1 MKENSD
7 FTNDSYMLGIIG
19 HYNPRL
25 YSGDILSDDWED
37 GLIDQLLTMFKQ
49 LGMEV
54 SREQLKGLISQI
66 RGQFEGMGIDMEK
79 LDSGDISIDAQ
90 ANMDALS
97 KAIGSM
103 MSNGGEIG
111 DLLGTMGF
119 KVDVQPKTVT
129 VDTPVENEEQEK
141 SAELEADVHITN
153 TSMHITLDLTQA
165 NVENENLDL
174 TLTNNGTVLQII
186 KENQLRPFRRLDL
199 ERVAKEVLAW
209 DLNNGI
215 LDIELSIQGTD
226 GNIEI
231 E

>member
-1 MKENSD
+1 
-7 FTNDSYMLGIIG
+7 MLGIIG

-25 YSGDILSDDWED
+25 YSGGFLSDEWED
-37 GLIDQLLTMFKQ
+37 GLIDQLLSMFKQ
-49 LGMEV
+49 LGMEM

-129 VDTPVENEEQEK
+129 VDAPIENEEQEK
-141 SAELEADVHITN
+141 STELDADVHITN

-174 TLTNNGTVLQII
+174 TLTNNGAVLQII
-186 KENQLRPFRRLDL
+186 KENQLRPFRRLEL

>member
-1 MKENSD
+1 MVG
-7 FTNDSYMLGIIG
+7 TIA

-25 YSGDILSDDWED
+25 YSGDFLSEEWED
-37 GLIDQLLTMFKQ
+37 GLIDQLLSMFNQ
-49 LGMEV
+49 LGMEMT
-54 SREQLKGLISQI
+54 REQLTGLINQI

-79 LDSGDISIDAQ
+79 LESGDIAIDAQ
-90 ANMDALS
+90 ANMDALA

-119 KVDVQPKTVT
+119 KVDVEPKTVT
-129 VDTPVENEEQEK
+129 VDAPTPNENNDSETEQE
-141 SAELEADVHITN
+141 LVADVHIWNST
-153 TSMHITLDLTQA
+153 MHITIDLTHN
-165 NVENENLDL
+165 NVEDDNLDL
-174 TLTNNGTVLQII
+174 TLTDSGTILQII
-186 KENQLRPFRRLDL
+186 KGNQLRPFRKIQL
-199 ERVAKEVLAW
+199 ERVVKDVVSW

-215 LDIELSIQGTD
+215 LDIELSIDGND

>member
-1 MKENSD
+1 
-7 FTNDSYMLGIIG
+7 MLGIIG

-49 LGMEV
+49 LGMEM

-186 KENQLRPFRRLDL
+186 KENQLRPFRRLEL

>member
-1 MKENSD
+1 MVGS
-7 FTNDSYMLGIIG
+7 IR

-25 YSGDILSDDWED
+25 YSGDFLSEEWED
-37 GLIDQLLTMFKQ
+37 GLIDQLLSMFNQ
-49 LGMEV
+49 LGMEMT
-54 SREQLKGLISQI
+54 REQLTGLINQI

-79 LDSGDISIDAQ
+79 LESGDIAIDAQ
-90 ANMDALS
+90 ANMDALA

-119 KVDVQPKTVT
+119 KVDVEPKTVT
-129 VDTPVENEEQEK
+129 VDAPTPNKNNDSETEQE
-141 SAELEADVHITN
+141 LVADVHIWNST
-153 TSMHITLDLTQA
+153 MHITIDLTHN
-165 NVENENLDL
+165 NVEDDNLDL
-174 TLTNNGTVLQII
+174 TLTDSGTILQII
-186 KENQLRPFRRLDL
+186 KGNQLRPFRKIEL
-199 ERVAKEVLAW
+199 ERVVKDVVSW

-215 LDIELSIQGTD
+215 LDIELSIDGND

>member
-1 MKENSD
+1 M
-7 FTNDSYMLGIIG
+7 
-19 HYNPRL
+19 
-25 YSGDILSDDWED
+25 
-37 GLIDQLLTMFKQ
+37 
-49 LGMEV
+49 

>member
-1 MKENSD
+1 MS
-7 FTNDSYMLGIIG
+7 GIIG
-19 HYNPRL
+19 HYNSRL
-25 YSGDILSDDWED
+25 YSGDILSDDWEE

-49 LGMEV
+49 LGMEM
-54 SREQLKGLISQI
+54 SREQLKSLISQI

-141 SAELEADVHITN
+141 SAELDADVHITN
-153 TSMHITLDLTQA
+153 TSMYITLDLTQA

>member
-1 MKENSD
+1 MMEV
-7 FTNDSYMLGIIG
+7 TNNSYMVDRIG
-19 HYNPRL
+19 HYNSRL
-25 YSGDILSDDWED
+25 YSGDSMSDEWED
-37 GLIDQLLTMFKQ
+37 GLIDQLLSMFNQ
-49 LGMEV
+49 LGMEM
-54 SREQLKGLISQI
+54 SREQLMGLISQI

-129 VDTPVENEEQEK
+129 VDAPSENKEDEQ
-141 SAELEADVHITN
+141 SANLEADIHVTN
-153 TSMHITLDLTQA
+153 SRMHITLDLTHA

-186 KENQLRPFRRLDL
+186 KENQLRPFRRLEL
-199 ERVAKEVLAW
+199 ERVVEEILSW

-215 LDIELSIQGTD
+215 LDIELSILGKD
-226 GNIEI
+226 GDIEI

>member
-1 MKENSD
+1 MVG
-7 FTNDSYMLGIIG
+7 TIA

-25 YSGDILSDDWED
+25 YSGDFVSEDWED
-37 GLIDQLLTMFKQ
+37 GLIDQLLSMFNQ
-49 LGMEV
+49 LGMQMT
-54 SREQLKGLISQI
+54 RDQLMGLINQI

-79 LDSGDISIDAQ
+79 LESGDIAIDAQ
-90 ANMDALS
+90 ANMDALA

-129 VDTPVENEEQEK
+129 IETPSKNENNDSESGE
-141 SAELEADVHITN
+141 ELEPDVHIWN
-153 TSMHITLDLTQA
+153 TTMHITIDLTHD
-165 NVENENLDL
+165 NVENDNLDL
-174 TLTNNGTVLQII
+174 TLTDGGTILQII
-186 KENQLRPFRRLDL
+186 KGNQLRPFRKIEL
-199 ERVAKEVLAW
+199 ERVAKEVISW

-215 LDIELSIQGTD
+215 LDIELSINGNN
-226 GNIEI
+226 GNIKI

>member
-1 MKENSD
+1 MV
-7 FTNDSYMLGIIG
+7 GRIG
-19 HYNPRL
+19 YYNPRL
-25 YSGDILSDDWED
+25 YSGDFLSEDWED
-37 GLIDQLLTMFKQ
+37 GLIDQLLSMFNQ
-49 LGMEV
+49 LGMEM
-54 SREQLKGLISQI
+54 SREQLMGLINQI

-90 ANMDALS
+90 ANMEALA

-103 MSNGGEIG
+103 MSSGGEIG

-129 VDTPVENEEQEK
+129 VDAPVQNETQDP
-141 SAELEADVHITN
+141 SVHPGGDLDADVHILNST
-153 TSMHITLDLTQA
+153 MHITLDLTHS

-174 TLTNNGTVLQII
+174 TLTDGGTILQII
-186 KENQLRPFRRLDL
+186 KENQLRPFRKLEL
-199 ERVAKEVLAW
+199 ERIAKDVVSW

-215 LDIELSIQGTD
+215 LDIELSIEGNN

>member
-1 MKENSD
+1 
-7 FTNDSYMLGIIG
+7 
-19 HYNPRL
+19 
-25 YSGDILSDDWED
+25 
-37 GLIDQLLTMFKQ
+37 LIDQLLSMFNQ
-49 LGMEV
+49 LGMEMT
-54 SREQLKGLISQI
+54 REQLMGLINQI

-79 LDSGDISIDAQ
+79 LESGDIAIDAQ
-90 ANMDALS
+90 ANMDALA

-129 VDTPVENEEQEK
+129 VDAPEQNEETDS
-141 SAELEADVHITN
+141 SAELDADVHILNN
-153 TSMHITLDLTQA
+153 TMHITLDLTHA

-174 TLTNNGTVLQII
+174 TLTDGGSILQII
-186 KENQLRPFRRLDL
+186 KENQLRPFRKL
-199 ERVAKEVLAW
+199 ELEKVAKDVISW

-215 LDIELSIQGTD
+215 LDIELSIEGSN
-226 GNIEI
+226 GNIQI

>member
-1 MKENSD
+1 
-7 FTNDSYMLGIIG
+7 MLGIIG

-25 YSGDILSDDWED
+25 YSGGFLSDDWED
-37 GLIDQLLTMFKQ
+37 GLIDQLLSMFKQ
-49 LGMEV
+49 LGMEM

-129 VDTPVENEEQEK
+129 VDAPIENEEQEK
-141 SAELEADVHITN
+141 STELDADVHITN
-153 TSMHITLDLTQA
+153 TSMLSLIHI
-165 NVENENLDL
+165 
-174 TLTNNGTVLQII
+174 
-186 KENQLRPFRRLDL
+186 
-199 ERVAKEVLAW
+199 
-209 DLNNGI
+209 
-215 LDIELSIQGTD
+215 
-226 GNIEI
+226 
-231 E
+231 

>member
-1 MKENSD
+1 MVGS
-7 FTNDSYMLGIIG
+7 IG

-25 YSGDILSDDWED
+25 YSGDFLSEDWED
-37 GLIDQLLTMFKQ
+37 GLIDQLLSMFNQ
-49 LGMEV
+49 LGMEMT
-54 SREQLKGLISQI
+54 RDQLMGLINQI

-79 LDSGDISIDAQ
+79 LESGDIAIDAQ
-90 ANMDALS
+90 ANMDALA

-129 VDTPVENEEQEK
+129 VDTPEQNENDDPGVHPGG
-141 SAELEADVHITN
+141 ELDADVHIMN
-153 TSMHITLDLTQA
+153 TTMLITLDLTHA
-165 NVENENLDL
+165 NVENEKLDL
-174 TLTNNGTVLQII
+174 TLTDSGTILQII
-186 KENQLRPFRRLDL
+186 KLNQLRPFRKL
-199 ERVAKEVLAW
+199 ELEKVAKEIISW

-215 LDIELSIQGTD
+215 LDIELSIEGSN
-226 GNIEI
+226 GNIQI

>member
-1 MKENSD
+1 MKENRD

-19 HYNPRL
+19 HYNSRL
-25 YSGDILSDDWED
+25 YSGDFLSDDWED
-37 GLIDQLLTMFKQ
+37 ELIDQLLSMFKQ
-49 LGMEV
+49 LGMEM

-129 VDTPVENEEQEK
+129 VDAPVENEEQEK
-141 SAELEADVHITN
+141 PAELEADVHITN

-174 TLTNNGTVLQII
+174 TLTNNGTILQII
-186 KENQLRPFRRLDL
+186 KENQLRPFRRLEL

>member
-1 MKENSD
+1 MKENTD
-7 FTNDSYMLGIIG
+7 FTNGSYMLGIIE
-19 HYNPRL
+19 HYNSRL
-25 YSGDILSDDWED
+25 YSGDILSDDWEE

-49 LGMEV
+49 LGMEM
-54 SREQLKGLISQI
+54 SREQLKSLISQI

-165 NVENENLDL
+165 NVENLDL

>member
-1 MKENSD
+1 MVGS
-7 FTNDSYMLGIIG
+7 IR

-25 YSGDILSDDWED
+25 YSGDFLSEDWED
-37 GLIDQLLTMFKQ
+37 GLIDQLLSMFNQ
-49 LGMEV
+49 LGMKMT
-54 SREQLKGLISQI
+54 REQLTGLINQI

-79 LDSGDISIDAQ
+79 LESGDIAIDAQ
-90 ANMDALS
+90 ANMDALA

-119 KVDVQPKTVT
+119 KVDVEPKTVT
-129 VDTPVENEEQEK
+129 VDAPTPNKNNDSETEQE
-141 SAELEADVHITN
+141 LVADVHIWNST
-153 TSMHITLDLTQA
+153 MHITIDLTHN
-165 NVENENLDL
+165 NVEDDNLDL
-174 TLTNNGTVLQII
+174 TLTDSGTILQII
-186 KENQLRPFRRLDL
+186 KGNQLRPFRKIEL
-199 ERVAKEVLAW
+199 ERVVKDVVSW

-215 LDIELSIQGTD
+215 LDIELSIDGND

>member
-1 MKENSD
+1 MVGS
-7 FTNDSYMLGIIG
+7 IR

-25 YSGDILSDDWED
+25 YSGDFLSEEWED
-37 GLIDQLLTMFKQ
+37 GLIDQLLSMFNQ
-49 LGMEV
+49 LGMEMT
-54 SREQLKGLISQI
+54 REQLTGLINQI

-79 LDSGDISIDAQ
+79 LESGDIAIDAQ
-90 ANMDALS
+90 ANMDALA

-119 KVDVQPKTVT
+119 KVDVEPKTVT
-129 VDTPVENEEQEK
+129 VDAPTPNENNDSETEQE
-141 SAELEADVHITN
+141 LVADVHIWNST
-153 TSMHITLDLTQA
+153 MHITIDLTHN
-165 NVENENLDL
+165 NVEDDNLDL
-174 TLTNNGTVLQII
+174 TLTDSGTILQII
-186 KENQLRPFRRLDL
+186 KGNQLRPFRKIEL
-199 ERVAKEVLAW
+199 ERVVKDVVSW

-215 LDIELSIQGTD
+215 LDIELSIDGND

>member
-1 MKENSD
+1 
-7 FTNDSYMLGIIG
+7 MLGIIG

-49 LGMEV
+49 LGMEM

-153 TSMHITLDLTQA
+153 SSMHITLDLTQA

-186 KENQLRPFRRLDL
+186 KENQLRPFRRLEL

>member
-1 MKENSD
+1 MVG
-7 FTNDSYMLGIIG
+7 TIA

-25 YSGDILSDDWED
+25 YSGDLVSEDWEE
-37 GLIDQLLTMFKQ
+37 GLIDQLLSMFNQ
-49 LGMEV
+49 LGMEMT
-54 SREQLKGLISQI
+54 RDQLMGLINQI

-79 LDSGDISIDAQ
+79 LESGDIAIDAQ
-90 ANMDALS
+90 ANMDALA

-129 VDTPVENEEQEK
+129 IETPSKNETNDSESGE
-141 SAELEADVHITN
+141 ELEPDVHIWN
-153 TSMHITLDLTQA
+153 TTMHITIDLTHD
-165 NVENENLDL
+165 NVENDNLDL
-174 TLTNNGTVLQII
+174 TLTDGGTILQII
-186 KENQLRPFRRLDL
+186 KGNQLRPFRKIEL
-199 ERVAKEVLAW
+199 ERVAKEVISW

-215 LDIELSIQGTD
+215 LDIELSINGNN
-226 GNIEI
+226 GNIKI

>member
-1 MKENSD
+1 MSG
-7 FTNDSYMLGIIG
+7 SIA

-25 YSGDILSDDWED
+25 YSGDFLSDDWED
-37 GLIDQLLTMFKQ
+37 GLIDQLLSMFNQ
-49 LGMEV
+49 LGMEMT
-54 SREQLKGLISQI
+54 RDQLMGLMNQI

-129 VDTPVENEEQEK
+129 VDTPENENQTDVG
-141 SAELEADVHITN
+141 ADLEVDVHITG
-153 TSMHITLDLTQA
+153 TRMLITLDLTHA
-165 NVENENLDL
+165 NIENENLDL
-174 TLTNNGTVLQII
+174 TLTDSGRVLQII
-186 KENQLRPFRRLDL
+186 KENQLRPFRKLDL
-199 ERVAKEVLAW
+199 ERVGKDIISW

-215 LDIELSIQGTD
+215 LDIELSIEGTN
-226 GNIEI
+226 GNIDI
-231 E
+231 D